1 METDVGGI
9 RTRKAAARAGPAN
22 WTPAES
28 FNRLAGSM
36 KRKSGD
42 RTVTVEEFHR
52 KCLRAA
58 KLPLGEAASGRGA
71 RLRRRGRRVAEE
83 RKGRTLW
90 DRPRVR

>member
-1 METDVGGI
+1 METNVGGI
-9 RTRKAAARAGPAN
+9 RTRKAAAWAGPAN

-36 KRKSGD
+36 QRKSGD

-58 KLPLGEAASGRGA
+58 KLPLGTVVSGRGA
-71 RLRRRGRRVAEE
+71 RVRRGG
-83 RKGRTLW
+83 RKTPSVRTGTMLW
-90 DRPRVR
+90 DLHTS

>member
-1 METDVGGI
+1 MWKPTGGGI

-42 RTVTVEEFHR
+42 WTVTVEEFHPTSVS
-52 KCLRAA
+52 
-58 KLPLGEAASGRGA
+58 PLQG
-71 RLRRRGRRVAEE
+71 
-83 RKGRTLW
+83 KNHIY
-90 DRPRVR
+90 